1 MNPNFQPDREN
12 RRADLVDPEAY
23 DASEQQF
30 AASLDVPVSEES
42 ERSLSIDTGANSAG
56 EASPLN
62 NDASASNPSE
72 DSTINETQTSW
83 RKEVSER
90 VSKYRRRSPREPRYP
105 SLQLKFESS
114 QPSWSAPPR
123 NVPATTRQ
131 SVALE
136 SDINFEANLSEG
148 SRLESA
154 SAAIADA
161 EVIDNLI
168 EFPRFAVEPTRL
180 DELAGPVQDQLRII
194 EAPDV
199 TPTPPAL
206 GGILIEPL
214 EENAQERRPGF
225 EIPLQSAS
233 LARRFAAAAVDSV
246 IVLAAVSLFGVIFLH
261 LTSSTLPL
269 FRLAALGTILS
280 GLFWVAYQYLFLVHT
295 GSTPGLRIARLCL
308 SRFDG
313 TGVRRSTR
321 RWRVVT
327 SVLSGISLGLGY
339 VWCFLDEDQLCWHDR
354 ITRTHL
360 APKHSFVKS

>member
-1 MNPNFQPDREN
+1 
-12 RRADLVDPEAY
+12 
-23 DASEQQF
+23 
-30 AASLDVPVSEES
+30 
-42 ERSLSIDTGANSAG
+42 
-56 EASPLN
+56 
-62 NDASASNPSE
+62 
-72 DSTINETQTSW
+72 
-83 RKEVSER
+83 
-90 VSKYRRRSPREPRYP
+90 
-105 SLQLKFESS
+105 
-114 QPSWSAPPR
+114 
-123 NVPATTRQ
+123 
-131 SVALE
+131 VALE

-261 LTSSTLPL
+261 LQISRVGNNFEWLVLGSLPVL
-269 FRLAALGTILS
+269 IS
-280 GLFWVAYQYLFLVHT
+280 GAHGQHAGAKNCKTVPF
-295 GSTPGLRIARLCL
+295 
-308 SRFDG
+308 
-313 TGVRRSTR
+313 
-321 RWRVVT
+321 
-327 SVLSGISLGLGY
+327 
-339 VWCFLDEDQLCWHDR
+339 
-354 ITRTHL
+354 
-360 APKHSFVKS
+360 SF